1 MIIGTIL
8 WFLLILSFLVVI
20 HELGHFVAAKRVGVH
35 VPEFGL
41 GYPPRLRPLF
51 KKWGTL
57 FSLNAIPIG
66 GFVKLY
72 GDDAEQLAMETE
84 PGIAEAQMFSRQP
97 ARQRLVIILA
107 GVVVNFFFGVAAFAA
122 LFSVVGIPTP
132 RGFTEIKQVTAGSP
146 AEQVGLQPGDRVI
159 SFSAAEQTT
168 QISTS
173 QQLID
178 VIAQHR
184 GEAVGIRIRRGEAEL
199 DLAPQLRAEPPVND
213 GLLGVGLNDTEYRFY
228 PWWQMPLR
236 GAWQGLQ
243 DSLALGR
250 LVLLSLGDM
259 VGGLLVRGEVP
270 KDITGPVG
278 IVDQAIQTGILK
290 QGVTGALYFAGQLSV
305 NLAIMNLLPIP
316 ALDGGR
322 AVFVLLEGII
332 GRPRRVRWEQ
342 KANLVGF
349 IFLLSLIL
357 LVTAKDIFNL
367 FRP

>member
-20 HELGHFVAAKRVGVH
+20 HELGHFLAAKRVGVH

-51 KKWGTL
+51 KKWGTV

-66 GFVKLY
+66 GFVQLY
-72 GDDAEQLAMETE
+72 GDDAEQMAGKSEI
-84 PGIAEAQMFSRQP
+84 GIPEEQMF
-97 ARQRLVIILA
+97 ARKTQVERLFIILA
-107 GVVVNFFFGVAAFAA
+107 GVVVNFVFGVVAFAL
-122 LFSVVGIPTP
+122 LFSFVGIPTP
-132 RGFTEIKQVTAGSP
+132 RGFTEITEVTESSP
-146 AEQVGLQPGDRVI
+146 AQKNGLQAGDRVI
-159 SFSAAEQTT
+159 SFTFGEETEMIA
-168 QISTS
+168 TS

-178 VIAQHR
+178 LIGLHPGDTVNLTVQRAEQ
-184 GEAVGIRIRRGEAEL
+184 EL
-199 DLAPQLRAEPPVND
+199 DFSVQLRSEKPEKD
-213 GLLGVGLNDTEYRFY
+213 GLLGVGLNDTEFKFY

-243 DSLALGR
+243 DSLVLGR

-259 VGGLLVRGEVP
+259 VGRLLIRGEIP

-290 QGVTGALYFAGQLSV
+290 QGITGALYFAGQLSV

-322 AVFVLLEGII
+322 AIFVLLERIL
-332 GRPRRVRWEQ
+332 GRSRRVRWEQ

-357 LVTAKDIFNL
+357 LVTAKDIINL